1 MKFLVLC
8 TLVAGAAA
16 GYSASTYRDGKATGY
31 NGGYTTHFSGPNGAG
46 VAVGTGTGSFAPGF
60 AGFPGPTVD
69 FNNFFQGIQANFA
82 NSMTQSYSE
91 PGATAS
97 ASSSLLDPA
106 WRKPTY
112 QQHNLYQQQ
121 FALQQA
127 LFQQQQAAFNGGFGG
142 PGFGGAGFAG
152 AGAGTGFGGFPVYGA
167 NFASA
172 PNYIQNRFPAGNFNG
187 ASSSASFGPG
197 GFHQTA
203 AVYPGNP
210 AVPNVD
216 TRFGGSEQATSFQSG
231 KPGFVG
237 VSSFSSS
244 SNINGQTHREA
255 VTTVNDNGK
264 VTTHRVHS

>member
-82 NSMTQSYSE
+82 N
-91 PGATAS
+91 
-97 ASSSLLDPA
+97 
-106 WRKPTY
+106 
-112 QQHNLYQQQ
+112 LYQQQ

-142 PGFGGAGFAG
+142 AGFGGAGFAG

>member
-8 TLVAGAAA
+8 TFIAGAAA
-16 GYSASTYRDGKATGY
+16 GYSNSNYRDGKATGLYNQVSVGSDYADKFPHGNTGY
-31 NGGYTTHFSGPNGAG
+31 NGGYTTHYSGPNGAG

-82 NSMTQSYSE
+82 N
-91 PGATAS
+91 
-97 ASSSLLDPA
+97 
-106 WRKPTY
+106 
-112 QQHNLYQQQ
+112 LYQQQ

-127 LFQQQQAAFNGGFGG
+127 LFQQQQAAFNGGGFGG
-142 PGFGGAGFAG
+142 GFGGAGVGTG
-152 AGAGTGFGGFPVYGA
+152 AGFGAFPVYGP
-167 NFASA
+167 NFASGS
-172 PNYIQNRFPAGNFNG
+172 NYVNSRYPAGNFG
-187 ASSSASFGPG
+187 AASSSASFGPG

-203 AVYPGNP
+203 SVYPNNP

-216 TRFGGSEQATSFQSG
+216 TRFGGSEQSTSFQSG

-244 SNINGQTHREA
+244 SNINGQSHREA

>member
-1 MKFLVLC
+1 M
-8 TLVAGAAA
+8 
-16 GYSASTYRDGKATGY
+16 SALKLI
-31 NGGYTTHFSGPNGAG
+31 
-46 VAVGTGTGSFAPGF
+46 
-60 AGFPGPTVD
+60 
-69 FNNFFQGIQANFA
+69 FFF
-82 NSMTQSYSE
+82 YCH
-91 PGATAS
+91 
-97 ASSSLLDPA
+97 SSPFCS
-106 WRKPTY
+106 
-112 QQHNLYQQQ
+112 LYQQQ

-127 LFQQQQAAFNGGFGG
+127 LFQQQQAAFNSAAFGG

-210 AVPNVD
+210 VSFFDWFSLEQALLMFFFCVSQAVPNVD

-231 KPGFVG
+231 KPGMLQLTK
-237 VSSFSSS
+237 
-244 SNINGQTHREA
+244 NIMARRLSRKKHNSMPTFA
-255 VTTVNDNGK
+255 VYVAKSVAHFFAEN
-264 VTTHRVHS
+264 R